1 MSHILRIYRRESA
14 CEQQTIYYDDINHRE
29 VAAAPS
35 SFSQDELYEFL
46 IIFALIIILRI
57 RRTINGQRFSN
68 RIFTLPVLY
77 TIIMIFFF
85 VYLTALQIAIS
96 VILAI
101 VAIPLG
107 LRISENPE
115 FFYRN
120 QILYFKRS
128 VLLTIIWLGGFIIR
142 IFFELF
148 YSTTNN
154 LADFIITAL
163 LAFTLGLI
171 IGERVVIYR
180 KGNIILR
187 TGKIE
192 EKDEFQASA
201 IDEI

>member
-1 MSHILRIYRRESA
+1 M
-14 CEQQTIYYDDINHRE
+14 
-29 VAAAPS
+29 
-35 SFSQDELYEFL
+35 
-46 IIFALIIILRI
+46 
-57 RRTINGQRFSN
+57 
-68 RIFTLPVLY
+68 
-77 TIIMIFFF
+77 
-85 VYLTALQIAIS
+85 
-96 VILAI
+96 
-101 VAIPLG
+101 
-107 LRISENPE
+107 
-115 FFYRN
+115 
-120 QILYFKRS
+120 YFKRS

-201 IDEI
+201 TNEI

>member
-1 MSHILRIYRRESA
+1 MRKSV
-14 CEQQTIYYDDINHRE
+14 CEQRTIYYDDINHWE

-35 SFSQDELYEFL
+35 GFSQDELYEFL

-68 RIFTLPVLY
+68 RIFTLPILY
-77 TIIMIFFF
+77 AIIMIFFF

-201 IDEI
+201 LNEI

>member
-1 MSHILRIYRRESA
+1 M
-14 CEQQTIYYDDINHRE
+14 T
-29 VAAAPS
+29 APPGG
-35 SFSQDELYEFL
+35 FSQDQLYEFL
-46 IIFALIIILRI
+46 IILAIVIILRI
-57 RRTINGQRFSN
+57 IRTINGQRFSN

-77 TIIMIFFF
+77 AIIMAFFF
-85 VYLTALQIAIS
+85 VYLTIPQIAVS
-96 VILAI
+96 AALAA

-107 LRISENPE
+107 LRLSENPE

-120 QILYFKRS
+120 QTLYFKRS

-192 EKDEFQASA
+192 EKDEFQASP
-201 IDEI
+201 IKEI

>member
-35 SFSQDELYEFL
+35 GFSQDELYEFL